1 MLPPCFI
8 RFIAVVLQGFL
19 TIAQAGIGLYPE
31 WGEVSM
37 RKLIAVAVLLGGSG
51 VLAQAQSGI
60 QLIQPDAGFV
70 LGVEWRKIMDSSV
83 GAALTEQ
90 IKKAPIPPMPAAAA
104 LLDAL
109 LNDLDSVVLAASATE
124 LNKTAAAQP
133 PALVILKGR
142 FKAELR
148 SQLKGMAKKSEIYH
162 SVELLTAP
170 EDGAPATASKNRIA
184 FLDADTVVA
193 GDIREVRAAIDRAKT
208 GRLTA
213 ARGGVLDGIT
223 ELASKNDLWIVFE
236 LPANALKE
244 APPAA
249 VEMFSGVKGAELGMS
264 FQQGFGL
271 QMNVRTKD
279 DGSAVSVA
287 QALQG
292 LIALGAMSQ
301 SQSPQAGEVL
311 KKIRITSEN
320 SRVKLALSLDRS
332 ELEKMIKEAPSSAAG
347 TPKKTAAPAPEH
359 AGPKTVRITGLDN
372 GPVEVPFVQPKN

>member
-1 MLPPCFI
+1 
-8 RFIAVVLQGFL
+8 
-19 TIAQAGIGLYPE
+19 
-31 WGEVSM
+31 M

-109 LNDLDSVVLAASATE
+109 LNDLDSVVLAASASE

-148 SQLKGMAKKSEIYH
+148 SQLKGMAKKSETYH

-279 DGSAVSVA
+279 DASAVSVA

-332 ELEKMIKEAPSSAAG
+332 ELEKMIKEAQSSAAG
-347 TPKKTAAPAPEH
+347 SPKKTVAPAPEP
-359 AGPKTVRITGLDN
+359 AGPKAVRITGLDS
-372 GPVEVPFVQPKN
+372 GPIEVPFVQPKN